1 LWLESRNKSPKE
13 QYSALKSFVLYLEDA
28 ERLCK
33 SKGECFEWW
42 FYELIA
48 SKEYIDQRKNE
59 LNELTANF
67 DELQANFIKRNKELA
82 NLDDRI
88 IQMLKEHPNA
98 LQSDFVKMFDPIV
111 KNDVREKLYYM
122 EKSGELQRTKS
133 GRSYI
138 LHYKG

>member
-1 LWLESRNKSPKE
+1 
-13 QYSALKSFVLYLEDA
+13 
-28 ERLCK
+28 
-33 SKGECFEWW
+33 
-42 FYELIA
+42 
-48 SKEYIDQRKNE
+48 